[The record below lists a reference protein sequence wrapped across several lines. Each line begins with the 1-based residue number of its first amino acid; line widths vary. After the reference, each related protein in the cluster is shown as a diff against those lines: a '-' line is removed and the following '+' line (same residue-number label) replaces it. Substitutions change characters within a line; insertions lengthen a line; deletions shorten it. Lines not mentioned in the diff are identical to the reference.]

1 VAVNNYPP
9 LAVLLL
15 VMALVIG
22 LILSAIYYQRTI
34 NWLSRSCILQIV
46 QLVLLFFL
54 AKDLVLHTLRWSVV
68 NAYTALGVT
77 PRDRRPRLFSRPGYW
92 GICID
97 PEYGISGMDFTR
109 NIKRYNPAQGQIALI
124 LIYSYK

>member
-1 VAVNNYPP
+1 
-9 LAVLLL
+9 
-15 VMALVIG
+15 MALVIG

-77 PRDRRPRLFSRPGYW
+77 PRDLSNVHISNHADPDYFLAL
-92 GICID
+92 GI
-97 PEYGISGMDFTR
+97 GM
-109 NIKRYNPAQGQIALI
+109 LVSI
-124 LIYSYK
+124 LIMVFLVWIARKTSKDNPDLKN